1 MSPTEPPLSPLVTH
15 QPLARKWRP
24 RSFPAL
30 IGQEPVVRALQNAL
44 RKNQLHPVL
53 LFSGTRGVWKTTLGR
68 LVAKALNCEQG
79 VTPEPCGVCAH
90 CREIDAGSF
99 PDFLEIDA
107 ASRTRV
113 EETRELLAN
122 VPYLPTR
129 GRFRV
134 YLIDEVHMLSAHSF
148 NALLKTLE
156 EPPPHVYFLLA
167 TTEPEKVPPTIQSR
181 ALRFALRRVPA
192 DRIAGHLAEVV
203 RAEGVDADPLV
214 LDLLAGAAGGSVRDA
229 LSLLDLALSYG
240 GGCIR
245 EKDVVEILGT
255 LGPEQL
261 DALVGAV
268 LERDPV
274 RLGALL
280 ETLHALEPD
289 YAGILEAMGRRFVDL
304 AARLEWGAGLRVRA
318 GEMARWED
326 LLKRVDPLDLQ
337 LDYEIVR
344 RGLEEIRVIDDPRMT
359 FDMTCIRLL
368 SFRPASSGRPP
379 GPVSPPPRERAPAP
393 DIPAAGSTDPS
404 PIGSAL
410 ALSPENWPLYVS
422 RLTLGGAARQVLNQ
436 SVCRKFTNGEL
447 VLGLPLGME
456 ALLTEQLKGRIEAA
470 LQETQ
475 GEAVKVLFE
484 SGLGEGP
491 TPARHEEALLEV
503 KRQQTQKTLEQD
515 PGVQKL
521 FAAGFVI
528 QPGSVTGDGADAEAD
543 HE

>member
-1 MSPTEPPLSPLVTH
+1 MTPVETAGSAPVAH

-24 RSFPAL
+24 RSFQAL

-44 RKNQLHPVL
+44 RKKQLHPVL
-53 LFSGTRGVWKTTLGR
+53 LFSGTRGIGKTTLGR
-68 LVAKALNCEQG
+68 LVAKALNCEGG
-79 VTPEPCGVCAH
+79 VTAEPCGTCAH
-90 CREIDAGSF
+90 CQAIDAGSF

-156 EPPPHVYFLLA
+156 EPPDHVYFLLA
-167 TTEPEKVPPTIQSR
+167 TTEPEKVPATIQSR
-181 ALRFALRRVPA
+181 ALRFALRRVPSE
-192 DRIAGHLAEVV
+192 RIAAHLAEVI

-245 EKDVVEILGT
+245 ESDVVEILGT
-255 LGPEQL
+255 LAPEQL
-261 DALVGAV
+261 DALVFAV
-268 LERDPV
+268 LERDPH

-289 YAGILEAMGRRFVDL
+289 YAGILESMGRRFVEL
-304 AARLEWGAGLRVRA
+304 AARQEWGAGLRVRA
-318 GEMARWED
+318 GDLARWED
-326 LLKRVDPLDLQ
+326 LLTRVDPLDLQ

-344 RGLEEIRVIDDPRMT
+344 RGLEEIRAVDDPRMT

-368 SFRPASSGRPP
+368 SFRPPSSGAHPPAPRPP
-379 GPVSPPPRERAPAP
+379 LAERLPAP
-393 DIPAAGSTDPS
+393 DAPPGSARDSAPAGSPV
-404 PIGSAL
+404 P
-410 ALSPENWPLYVS
+410 LSPENWPRYVS
-422 RLTLGGAARQVLNQ
+422 RLTLGGVAREVLNQ
-436 SVCRKFTNGEL
+436 SVCRRFADREL
-447 VLGLPLGME
+447 VLCLPVGME
-456 ALLTEQLKGRIEAA
+456 TVLTEQLKGRIEAA
-470 LQETQ
+470 LREAQ
-475 GEAVKVLFE
+475 GEAVHIVFE
-484 SGLGEGP
+484 TGPAEGP
-491 TPARHEEALLEV
+491 TPAHHEEAVREA
-503 KRQQTQKTLEQD
+503 KRQEARETLERN
-515 PGVQKL
+515 PGVQEL
-521 FAAGFVI
+521 LGLGFEI
-528 QPGSVTGDGADAEAD
+528 QPGSVTPEGAGGAE

>member
-1 MSPTEPPLSPLVTH
+1 VSPADPPPSAVPVH

-24 RSFPAL
+24 RSFAAL

-53 LFSGTRGVWKTTLGR
+53 LFSGTRGVGKTTLGR

-79 VTPEPCGVCAH
+79 VGPDPCGNCAH
-90 CREIDAGSF
+90 CREIDDGSF

-181 ALRFALRRVPA
+181 ALRFALRHVPA
-192 DRIAGHLAEVV
+192 ERIAGHLAEVSA
-203 RAEGVDADPLV
+203 AEGFETDPMALG
-214 LDLLAGAAGGSVRDA
+214 LLAGAAEGSVRDA
-229 LSLLDLALSYG
+229 LSLMDLAVSYG
-240 GGCIR
+240 GGQIR
-245 EKDVVEILGT
+245 ESDVVEILGT
-255 LGPEQL
+255 LGHEQL
-261 DALVGAV
+261 DALLRAV
-268 LERDPV
+268 LERDPA
-274 RLGALL
+274 RLGSLL
-280 ETLHALEPD
+280 ESLHALEPD
-289 YAGILEAMGRRFVDL
+289 YAGILESMARRFVEL
-304 AARLEWGAGLRVRA
+304 AARLEWGSPLPVRA
-318 GEMARWED
+318 EEVARWED

-344 RGLEEIRVIDDPRMT
+344 RGLEEIRQVENPRVT

-368 SFRPASSGRPP
+368 SFRPAVP
-379 GPVSPPPRERAPAP
+379 ERGLAAGSAPAGDRLPAP
-393 DIPAAGSTDPS
+393 DAPPISTASVPSVAAP
-404 PIGSAL
+404 PL
-410 ALSPENWPLYVS
+410 APENWPVYVS
-422 RLTLGGAARQVLNQ
+422 RLALGGAARQILNH
-436 SVCRKFTNGEL
+436 SVCRQFADRRL
-447 VLGLPLGME
+447 VLGLAEGVGV
-456 ALLTEQLKGRIEAA
+456 LLTEQLKGRIEAA
-470 LQETQ
+470 LREAEGDRVEVVFET
-475 GEAVKVLFE
+475 GGV
-484 SGLGEGP
+484 EGP
-491 TPARHEEALLEV
+491 TPAHHLEQV
-503 KRQQTQKTLEQD
+503 REGKLQQARLTLEQD
-515 PGVQKL
+515 PDVQKL
-521 FAAGFVI
+521 LALGFEI
-528 QPGSVTGDGADAEAD
+528 QPNSIVSREPDPEGD